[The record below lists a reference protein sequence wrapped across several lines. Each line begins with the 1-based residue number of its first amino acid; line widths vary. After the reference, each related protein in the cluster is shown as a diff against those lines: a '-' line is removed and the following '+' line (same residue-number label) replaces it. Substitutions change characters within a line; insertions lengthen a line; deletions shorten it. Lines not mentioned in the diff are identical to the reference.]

1 MMSLLDRYIART
13 VLWYTFLVMGILLT
27 LGTLFTFLGQQDDIG
42 TGTYAVSDAFVFT
55 ALNLPRQAFELLP
68 IGALI
73 GAIFGLGSL
82 ATGSELSVVRA
93 AGVSTWR
100 IGYGAALG
108 GLVVA
113 GLMLVL
119 GEYVAPPLDQ
129 YARQLKTFSKF
140 SGFDL
145 AGSRNAWVKDGQR
158 LINIRQ
164 QSADNLF
171 GGVYVLSF
179 GPERQLES
187 VLRAET
193 GTVGEGK
200 TWELSNVAETGFSA
214 DRVTAARRDSA
225 SLVTRVDPAFLGLA
239 VVDPAALPARGLYS
253 YVAHLKANGLEA
265 KAYEIAFWSRI
276 SRTVAALIV
285 CVLAV
290 PFALGPLRSAGA
302 GARTV
307 AGILTGVAFFLV
319 NRTLENSGEVYDL
332 SAAAVAWLPTAG
344 LGLITA
350 VAVWRTR

>member
-1 MMSLLDRYIART
+1 MISLLDRYIART
-13 VLWYTFLVMGILLT
+13 VLWYTFLVMGVLLT

-42 TGTYAVSDAFVFT
+42 TGAYNVADAFLFT

-73 GAIFGLGSL
+73 GAIFGLGNL
-82 ATGSELSVVRA
+82 ATDSELTVIRA

-108 GLVVA
+108 GVVVA
-113 GLMLVL
+113 GMMVVL

-140 SGFDL
+140 AGFDL
-145 AGSRNAWVKDGQR
+145 AGSRNAWVKDGR
-158 LINIRQ
+158 RFINIQQ

-179 GPERQLES
+179 GSDGGLES

-193 GTVGEGK
+193 GTVGDRQ
-200 TWELSNVAETGFSA
+200 TWELSNVAETRFGA
-214 DRVTAARRDSA
+214 DRTTAAKVESA
-225 SLVTRVDPAFLGLA
+225 SLDTRVNPEFLGLA
-239 VVDPAALPARGLYS
+239 VIEPNSLPARGLFA

-265 KAYEIAFWSRI
+265 KPYEIAFWSRI

-307 AGILTGVAFFLV
+307 AGILTGVAFFLI

-332 SAAAVAWLPTAG
+332 SAVAVAWLPTAG